1 MDTDGHLCYL
11 CSEIFDEERELQEHL
26 LDDHDIKWEAESD
39 IDITDSIQRD
49 LDEEVELYDPLPL
62 IEDDDI
68 EDEFLLDVTTKQDLK
83 ISAPKP
89 ASNPIQVHYNQ
100 IIQGQSQDN
109 NNDPKKMRRRKQRAD
124 QWYQCDKCLFKT
136 KIKSVLKNHQL
147 THTFDCV
154 FCPFKTVIPDA
165 LTAHIKGVH
174 FGEPRVLGSWIHQPE
189 QQPQHSFLEDQQPL
203 QQQLEVGSGILQVE
217 SENNFLLLDVQ
228 NQPAVSQRENVQ
240 INDTRFSYL
249 NTPRQ
254 SVISN
259 SQDSKLT
266 QRAYT
271 FLQSTLC
278 STAFPK
284 SLK

>member
-1 MDTDGHLCYL
+1 M
-11 CSEIFDEERELQEHL
+11 
-26 LDDHDIKWEAESD
+26 K
-39 IDITDSIQRD
+39 
-49 LDEEVELYDPLPL
+49 
-62 IEDDDI
+62 
-68 EDEFLLDVTTKQDLK
+68 
-83 ISAPKP
+83 
-89 ASNPIQVHYNQ
+89 
-100 IIQGQSQDN
+100 
-109 NNDPKKMRRRKQRAD
+109 RRKQRTEK
-124 QWYQCDKCLFKT
+124 WYQCDKCLFKT

-174 FGEPRVLGSWIHQPE
+174 FGEPRVHSSWIDQPQ
-189 QQPQHSFLEDQQPL
+189 QQPQHSFLEHL
-203 QQQLEVGSGILQVE
+203 QQQLEVGSDILQVE
-217 SENNFLLLDVQ
+217 SENNFLLLDVK
-228 NQPAVSQRENVQ
+228 NAVSQRVNVQ